1 MGRMATS
8 PSMFLI
14 FLGIP
19 VGQPP
24 VQALFLL
31 LLILE
36 GALFTALSLALAQ
49 APVLARVLMLA
60 RTPVLPV
67 SLSMSL
73 PLDQLLSLGLALLTL
88 DLVVRSAP
96 TFLKGSEAPHQM
108 CCLIVARGISSAT
121 VNHTNNPGNLCK
133 SQSLE

>member
-1 MGRMATS
+1 MGHLVTS

-24 VQALFLL
+24 AQALFLL

-36 GALFTALSLALAQ
+36 GALFTALVLALAQ

-67 SLSMSL
+67 SLSMGL
-73 PLDQLLSLGLALLTL
+73 PLDLLLSLGLALLTL
-88 DLVVRSAP
+88 DLVIRSAP
-96 TFLKGSEAPHQM
+96 AFLKGSEAPH
-108 CCLIVARGISSAT
+108 
-121 VNHTNNPGNLCK
+121 
-133 SQSLE
+133 

>member
-1 MGRMATS
+1 MGRLATS

-24 VQALFLL
+24 AQALFLL
-31 LLILE
+31 LLILK
-36 GALFTALSLALAQ
+36 GALFTALVLCLAQ

-67 SLSMSL
+67 SLSMGL

-88 DLVVRSAP
+88 DQVIRSASA
-96 TFLKGSEAPHQM
+96 FLKGSEAPHQM
-108 CCLIVARGISSAT
+108 CVGHGISSAT
-121 VNHTNNPGNLCK
+121 VDHTDNPGNLCK

>member
-1 MGRMATS
+1 MGRLATS

-24 VQALFLL
+24 AQALFLL

-36 GALFTALSLALAQ
+36 GALFTALVLALAQ
-49 APVLARVLMLA
+49 ALVLARVLMLA
-60 RTPVLPV
+60 RTLLLPI
-67 SLSMSL
+67 SLGL
-73 PLDQLLSLGLALLTL
+73 PLYQLLPLGLKLALLTL
-88 DLVVRSAP
+88 DLVIRSAP
-96 TFLKGSEAPHQM
+96 AFLKGSEASHQFS
-108 CCLIVARGISSAT
+108 CLIVAHGISSAI
-121 VNHTNNPGNLCK
+121 VYHTDNPGNLCK

>member
-1 MGRMATS
+1 MGRLATS

-24 VQALFLL
+24 AQALFLK
-31 LLILE
+31 
-36 GALFTALSLALAQ
+36 GALFTALVLCLAQ

-67 SLSMSL
+67 SLSMGL

-88 DLVVRSAP
+88 DQVIRSASA
-96 TFLKGSEAPHQM
+96 FLKGSEAPHQM
-108 CCLIVARGISSAT
+108 CVGHGISSAT
-121 VNHTNNPGNLCK
+121 VDHTDNPGNLCK